1 MVGTTQE
8 CAGIYNKKYWI
19 RPWTE
24 QEPDACMLAWS
35 MEPFVHLRPHT
46 HNRSRIRTT
55 PTEPR
60 MMMPV

>member
-1 MVGTTQE
+1 MSLIMNME
-8 CAGIYNKKYWI
+8 KEWKWL

-24 QEPDACMLAWS
+24 QEPGAC

-46 HNRSRIRTT
+46 HKRSRIRTT